1 MSEKAQAKSETTA
14 PTTAPTMAQPGA
26 AEPAPPVKRR
36 MPWFRLTVM
45 VLFGIVYAW
54 DLFVAFSN
62 FFGKLDELGRINEV
76 RELNGFPLVETP
88 WIPLVA
94 NLALPIVVFALGVW
108 IARRRS
114 VGILAVVLV
123 AGLGVV
129 AAVSLS
135 IVAYVR
141 ATS

>member
-14 PTTAPTMAQPGA
+14 PTAAKPGAPDPAQPA
-26 AEPAPPVKRR
+26 KRR

-94 NLALPIVVFALGVW
+94 NLALPVVVFALGVW